1 MHCFHA
7 VKLEINIR
15 ICKET
20 GRLQQQ
26 QLLPCYN
33 YIYIINEGKGFERTI
48 IDNINFI
55 IKSFFIVY
63 IKLNETL

>member
-7 VKLEINIR
+7 VKVEINIR

-26 QLLPCYN
+26 QLLSCYN
-33 YIYIINEGKGFERTI
+33 YIYIINEGEGFEKATG
-48 IDNINFI
+48 DNINLY
-55 IKSFFIVY
+55 K
-63 IKLNETL
+63 

>member
-7 VKLEINIR
+7 VKIEINIR

-48 IDNINFI
+48 IDNII
-55 IKSFFIVY
+55 LYK
-63 IKLNETL
+63 